1 MLLENIAI
9 GRTIEIFVDR
19 EGYCYRLTSKVE
31 AVNSKRVCVTY
42 IAANGRAFSFDPDDN
57 VKIVYRD
64 SEQMW
69 EWDNV
74 RAGAGK
80 LNNEAVHFF
89 DIRDGGKSFNRRN
102 AYRVAIE
109 QQVMVGYYDQFGT
122 TAKSSMMQVIPPKE
136 GIIIPTEMTIP
147 KFEKGMVRDISE
159 TGVGVCTNFE
169 FRIDDGLFFRL
180 KSPYGNI
187 NIRAQVVRKT
197 ELRASKNKY
206 INYYGCVITESES
219 KLAKYIF
226 EIQRQNIRE
235 KKGSEELGRERL
247 EAIAAQKETSNEE
260 PEENNSDI
268 AEQIQNDIMQSSGI
282 QSNSIQSNSMQ
293 NNVISNNSTN
303 NRLSGNS
310 VRNKEN
316 DSDQEEARRVKGIKT
331 AADAAKYE
339 KQNVKAEYQRIQG
352 IRTVA
357 DEINREKEN
366 SGKKQPQKKIEGIKT
381 AGLK

>member
-42 IAANGRAFSFDPDDN
+42 ITSNGRAFSFDPDDN

-69 EWDNV
+69 EWNNV

-102 AYRVAIE
+102 AYRVTIE
-109 QQVMVGYYDQFGT
+109 QQVMIGYYDQFGT
-122 TAKSSMMQVIPPKE
+122 PAKSSMMQVIPPKE

-147 KFEKGMVRDISE
+147 KFEKGMVRDVSE
-159 TGVGVCTNFE
+159 TGVGICTNFE
-169 FRIDDGLFFRL
+169 FRIDDGLFFQL
-180 KSPYGNI
+180 KSPFGNI

-226 EIQRQNIRE
+226 EIQRQNIKD
-235 KKGSEELGRERL
+235 KKESEEFGRERI
-247 EAIAAQKETSNEE
+247 EAIATQKEVSSEE
-260 PEENNSDI
+260 PEEDNSDI
-268 AEQIQNDIMQSSGI
+268 YGQVQNSSIQNNGVQK
-282 QSNSIQSNSMQ
+282 SNG
-293 NNVISNNSTN
+293 VSNNSAS
-303 NRLSGNS
+303 NRLSGNP
-310 VRNKEN
+310 VRNKET
-316 DSDQEEARRVKGIKT
+316 DSALEEAKRVKGIKT
-331 AADAAKYE
+331 AADAVRYE
-339 KQNVKAEYQRIQG
+339 KQTIKAEYQRIQG
-352 IRTVA
+352 IRTAA
-357 DEINREKEN
+357 DELNKQN
-366 SGKKQPQKKIEGIKT
+366 NGKKQPQKKIEGIKT

>member
-9 GRTIEIFVDR
+9 GRTIEILVDR

-42 IAANGRAFSFDPDDN
+42 IAANGRAFAFDPDDS
-57 VKIVYRD
+57 VKIVYKD
-64 SEQMW
+64 SDQMW

-89 DIRDGGKSFNRRN
+89 DIRDGGKSYNRRN

-109 QQVMVGYYDQFGT
+109 QQIMVGYYDQFGT
-122 TAKSSMMQVIPPKE
+122 PVKSSVMQVIPPKE
-136 GIIIPTEMTIP
+136 GLVIPKEMTIP

-159 TGVGVCTNFE
+159 TGVGICTNFE
-169 FRIDDGLFFRL
+169 FRIDDGLFFTL

-187 NIRAQVVRKT
+187 NVRAQVVRKS

-206 INYYGCVITESES
+206 INYYGCVITETES

-226 EIQRQNIRE
+226 EIQRQNIKE
-235 KKGSEELGRERL
+235 KKGGEEVRRDRIGAMAIQKEGVNEKAQL
-247 EAIAAQKETSNEE
+247 EA
-260 PEENNSDI
+260 NSSEKYKQ
-268 AEQIQNDIMQSSGI
+268 AQSSLVQG
-282 QSNSIQSNSMQ
+282 SSKSG
-293 NNVISNNSTN
+293 
-303 NRLSGNS
+303 RLSGS
-310 VRNKEN
+310 PVKNKELN
-316 DSDQEEARRVKGIKT
+316 SANEESNRVKGIKT
-331 AADAAKYE
+331 TADVARAAKE
-339 KQNVKAEYQRIQG
+339 NMKAEYKRIQG
-352 IRTVA
+352 IRTAA
-357 DEINREKEN
+357 DELSKEN
-366 SGKKQPQKKIEGIKT
+366 NVKKNPPKKIEGIKT